1 MILPGS
7 WVASGLRHLAGRA
20 DNSRVSPL
28 RRAVSTSDVAPA
40 CDTNDAPP
48 AITASQ
54 GRRPSSFTCD
64 VPRNPVDHGRSNHDS
79 NRAEQALSRVHR
91 PRVAAKVNL
100 DESSRPMALARRAQP
115 DAGPLQGLS
124 HRLGVAAVAL
134 GQALTGPAVVVE
146 LDGRVEPGGRDVLA
160 TESDAGLSELR
171 CRRHPVHG
179 DRGTVACASIRWW
192 PERGR
197 SWSVERSAS
206 PGWPLQ
212 RALERAS
219 DQRMVAATS
228 QDLLGAALLEGPHAA
243 CGMTSWA

>member
-28 RRAVSTSDVAPA
+28 RRAVSTSNVAPA

-91 PRVAAKVNL
+91 PLSQPRSTSMKARGRWRSHGERNL
-100 DESSRPMALARRAQP
+100 MPARFKACRTVSVSQPWRSARR
-115 DAGPLQGLS
+115 
-124 HRLGVAAVAL
+124 
-134 GQALTGPAVVVE
+134 
-146 LDGRVEPGGRDVLA
+146 
-160 TESDAGLSELR
+160 
-171 CRRHPVHG
+171 
-179 DRGTVACASIRWW
+179 
-192 PERGR
+192 
-197 SWSVERSAS
+197 
-206 PGWPLQ
+206 
-212 RALERAS
+212 
-219 DQRMVAATS
+219 
-228 QDLLGAALLEGPHAA
+228 
-243 CGMTSWA
+243 